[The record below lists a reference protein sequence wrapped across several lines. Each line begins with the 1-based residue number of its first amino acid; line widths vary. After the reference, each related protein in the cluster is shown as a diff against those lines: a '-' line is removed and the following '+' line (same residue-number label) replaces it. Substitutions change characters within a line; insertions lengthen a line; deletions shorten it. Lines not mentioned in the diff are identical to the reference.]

1 MPMKDPSKLSRAEL
15 LKLIEEQAQSLEHK
29 KKAIE
34 NLKAEQSKRNSFQ
47 KLIPRPIGQAGRS
60 EDRGGFNL
68 ERAMGVDH
76 DHYKRLSIYAHK
88 FLKMSKPFHHQ
99 ERQKLVDAKI
109 AAMLIQALQIICR
122 ATIFSA
128 FQNSWPVDEFLK
140 QYLGHSALTI
150 RKDLQAELNN
160 DEIPNRKTIQQYLN
174 ELDHFRG
181 SCTQS
186 KKAWNEENDSD
197 DLINIT
203 VNDIVKDSQHQ
214 QEQEDSSDVEMESE
228 GDEQTTQPIQ
238 TPMKAQKRTQYPT
251 QTPVSSPTK
260 GILRSIIKTPTTL
273 ATRNGKSQKRIAF
286 VHSSPMGSY
295 HDISSDHDFEPSVQ
309 RHAVE
314 QFILKSAKKNR
325 PIEPEKD
332 IFSPLPS
339 VQDIH
344 PLRIA
349 KEERLHGKVNE
360 NSMPV
365 SGKTSI
371 QKRGLAMSASE
382 AHNKPAPASP
392 QKKSGRP
399 AKNTNN
405 ARVTS
410 ARTQVSPKVTNLR
423 LKRPAPKTDLPD
435 KQPVSKK
442 AKMVLGDKDYL
453 EIKECPAEMCN
464 NKVPAQLN
472 PDLESVMRE
481 YNSARLGLHNS
492 SAKNAKDWTTRLQ
505 LATQLL

>member
-1 MPMKDPSKLSRAEL
+1 
-15 LKLIEEQAQSLEHK
+15 
-29 KKAIE
+29 
-34 NLKAEQSKRNSFQ
+34 
-47 KLIPRPIGQAGRS
+47 
-60 EDRGGFNL
+60 
-68 ERAMGVDH
+68 
-76 DHYKRLSIYAHK
+76 
-88 FLKMSKPFHHQ
+88 
-99 ERQKLVDAKI
+99 
-109 AAMLIQALQIICR
+109 
-122 ATIFSA
+122 
-128 FQNSWPVDEFLK
+128 
-140 QYLGHSALTI
+140 
-150 RKDLQAELNN
+150 
-160 DEIPNRKTIQQYLN
+160 
-174 ELDHFRG
+174 
-181 SCTQS
+181 
-186 KKAWNEENDSD
+186 
-197 DLINIT
+197 
-203 VNDIVKDSQHQ
+203 
-214 QEQEDSSDVEMESE
+214 
-228 GDEQTTQPIQ
+228 
-238 TPMKAQKRTQYPT
+238 
-251 QTPVSSPTK
+251 
-260 GILRSIIKTPTTL
+260 
-273 ATRNGKSQKRIAF
+273 
-286 VHSSPMGSY
+286 MGSY

-314 QFILKSAKKNR
+314 QFILKSAKKNPSKSKGPLCGNVSFLNR

-371 QKRGLAMSASE
+371 QKRGLATSASE

-392 QKKSGRP
+392 QKPKKKSGRP

-405 ARVTS
+405 EEFFTPARVTS

-423 LKRPAPKTDLPD
+423 LAKTDALATTGSRKRPAPKTDLPD

-442 AKMVLGDKDYL
+442 AKMVLGNKDYL

-481 YNSARLGLHNS
+481 YNSA
-492 SAKNAKDWTTRLQ
+492 
-505 LATQLL
+505 